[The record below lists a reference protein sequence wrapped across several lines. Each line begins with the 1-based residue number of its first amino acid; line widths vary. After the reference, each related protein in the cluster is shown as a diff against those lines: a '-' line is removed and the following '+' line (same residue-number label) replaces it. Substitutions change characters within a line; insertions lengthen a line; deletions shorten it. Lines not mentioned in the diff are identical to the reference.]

1 MELLDR
7 IIYMERAIK
16 ELIKQKEVQVI
27 IIEELAM
34 TRNAKVVKALGG
46 LLVHLLVEFRKQE
59 LLTAVVRP
67 TEWRKG
73 KIKGKGRQELKESA
87 KEYIKAHYG
96 LVASDDECEAIIIAE
111 YGTIIDIEEV
121 K

>member
-7 IIYMERAIK
+7 IIYIERAIK
-16 ELIKQKEVQVI
+16 ELIKQKEVQII

-59 LLTAVVRP
+59 LLTVVVRP
-67 TEWRKG
+67 TQWRAG
-73 KIKGKGRQELKESA
+73 KIKGVGREMLKN
-87 KEYIKAHYG
+87 
-96 LVASDDECEAIIIAE
+96 VAITYVMSNYNKVVKDDEAEAIIIAE
-111 YGTIIDIEEV
+111 YGNSLEIKEE
-121 K
+121 